1 MDTDNS
7 VGFTRR
13 AFLAGAGGTVA
24 GSAVFGPV
32 AGLAPSAAASTTP
45 MTAARAEAARSGVA
59 ATVSPDGSW
68 QVTTVAPAW
77 TFAGSVGASVTDMRQ
92 AAGRDRVGSYQQID
106 FTYQAEGARSGS
118 IRVYDDTPVVLF
130 AATNLT
136 AAGNS
141 APFPVF
147 TSYPQLPHQ
156 LSYSGTFGIYQFNTF
171 SSASDSPWMYF
182 DGNGD
187 AFVLSAASH
196 FEQAATVAS
205 AQGSVSCGVMSSI
218 TELPAG
224 FTQRTILAAGRGIGA
239 VHHIWGGALTSLS
252 GKILPASDDGV
263 VLDKLGYWTDHGATY
278 YYDYEPALGYTGT
291 LMAVVD
297 DWKQQNLPMA
307 YMQLDSWW
315 YPKGPQALWTDSAD
329 GEYLYEADSQLFPDG
344 LAAFREQIGLP
355 LLTHARWIDPSSPY
369 QTEYEMSGGVVI
381 DPRFWQDRM
390 RYLRDAGVV
399 TYEQDWLSAGAQ
411 PVYDLT
417 APDEFFGNMAR
428 YAAANG
434 LTIEYC
440 MPLPRNYL
448 QTTLYDNVTHLRVS
462 NDRFD
467 SGKWDQFL
475 YDSQLARSVGIWPWS
490 DVFMST
496 ETTNLLLSNLSAG
509 PVGVGDPIGQE
520 SRSNLMQVV
529 RPDGVIVKP
538 DVPIVPADQTYL
550 AEAAS
555 TTGTPPMIASAY
567 TDHDGLRSAYVFAYA
582 RQVPPPQQIY
592 LAQDAT
598 LSGPL
603 LLNANPGYIGAGYAD
618 YQNAYN
624 DYVQWT
630 VQEPSAG
637 TYTLLFCYANGGSG
651 NRPLAITVN
660 GADVGTVPFAPT
672 AGWSDWV
679 FQGMVV
685 QLDAGQN
692 TIRATATG
700 QSGGN
705 VNYLGISPGQAPTT
719 PTQVATFSPNDIGI
733 SGTTYV
739 YDYFAA
745 AGTVVPP
752 GGNYSATVT
761 SGSYYVV
768 APVSRTGIAFLGDA
782 GKFVSLGRKRITDLD
797 QRGGAVH
804 AVVAFASGEGPV
816 TLHGYAASQP
826 DVSAGSG
833 SAGPVSYDPGSRLFQ
848 VAVSPGTT
856 GQASV
861 TIVPGA

>member
-1 MDTDNS
+1 MATDNS
-7 VGFTRR
+7 AGFTRR
-13 AFLAGAGGTVA
+13 AFLAGIGGTAA
-24 GSAVFGPV
+24 GSAVLGSVTGWVPP
-32 AGLAPSAAASTTP
+32 ATASTTA
-45 MTAARAEAARSGVA
+45 TTVARVEAARSGFA

-68 QVTTVAPAW
+68 QVTTSAPAW
-77 TFAGSVGASVTDMRQ
+77 TFAGSVGVPVNDVRQ
-92 AAGRDRVGSYQQID
+92 AVGRDRIGPYQQID
-106 FTYQAEGARSGS
+106 FVYQADGARGGS
-118 IRVYDDTPVVLF
+118 IRVYDDTPIVLF
-130 AATNLT
+130 SATNPT
-136 AAGNS
+136 AAANS

-147 TSYPQLPHQ
+147 ASYPQLPHQ
-156 LSYSGTFGIYQFNTF
+156 LSYSGIFGIYQFNTF

-187 AFVLSAASH
+187 AFVLSAANH
-196 FEQAATVAS
+196 FEQAATVAG
-205 AQGSVSCGVMSSI
+205 AQAGISCGVMSSI

-224 FTQRTILAAGRGIGA
+224 FTQQTILAAGHGIGA

-252 GKILPASDDGV
+252 GKILPASDDGI
-263 VLDKLGYWTDHGATY
+263 VLNKLGYWTDHGATY
-278 YYDYEPALGYTGT
+278 YYDYESALGYTGT
-291 LMAVVD
+291 LKAVVD
-297 DWKQQNLPMA
+297 DWAEKNLPIG

-315 YPKGPQALWTDSAD
+315 YPKGPQALWNSSD

-369 QTEYEMSGGVVI
+369 QTEYQMSGGVVI
-381 DPRFWQDRM
+381 DPRFWKNRM

-399 TYEQDWLSAGAQ
+399 SYEQDWLGAGAQ
-411 PVYDLT
+411 PVYNLT

-475 YDSQLARSVGIWPWS
+475 YDSQLARSIGMWPWS

-520 SRSNLMQVV
+520 SQANLMQVV

-538 DVPIVPADQTYL
+538 DVPIVPDDQTYL
-550 AEAAS
+550 AEAADS
-555 TTGTPPMIASAY
+555 TTPPMVASTY

-603 LLNANPGYIGAGYAD
+603 LLNANPGYIGDGYAD

-637 TYTLLFCYANGGSG
+637 TYTLLFYYANGGSG

-660 GADVGTVPFAPT
+660 GANVGTLPFAPT

-705 VNYLGISPGQAPTT
+705 INYLGISPGQAPTV
-719 PTQVATFSPNDIGI
+719 PTQVATFSPNHLGV
-733 SGTTYV
+733 GGAAYV

-761 SGSYYVV
+761 SGSYYVA
-768 APVSRTGIAFLGDA
+768 APVGPSGIAFLGDA
-782 GKFVSLGRKRITDLD
+782 GKFVSLGKKRITSVSD
-797 QRGGAVH
+797 RGTVQAT
-804 AVVAFASGEGPV
+804 VAFAPGEGAVTLQGYSPTSPRVEAGSGAAGPV
-816 TLHGYAASQP
+816 T
-826 DVSAGSG
+826 
-833 SAGPVSYDPGSRLFQ
+833 YDPATGIFS
-848 VAVSPGTT
+848 VEVSPGPADSATVAVRA
-856 GQASV
+856 G
-861 TIVPGA
+861 